1 MDIPVERPD
10 RPDNPA
16 EAGCPDCGTPRS
28 GPHADQCDVAECL
41 ATGLQRLSC
50 PHDHD
55 HGQDTWTGTWP
66 GEADAVR
73 LGLWA
78 VGVAGEGWVAC
89 EPGTPGAVPDLN
101 TLFATCVWSPASV
114 SWERPLA

>member
-1 MDIPVERPD
+1 MMRTWASLSSAWA
-10 RPDNPA
+10 PA
-16 EAGCPDCGTPRS
+16 KVDCLDCGTPRT
-28 GPHADQCDVAECL
+28 GPHADQFDVAECL

-55 HGQDTWTGTWP
+55 RGWDMWAGTWL
-66 GEADAVR
+66 GEDDAVR

-89 EPGTPGAVPDLN
+89 EPETLGAALDLN
-101 TLFATCVWSPASV
+101 TLFATCV
-114 SWERPLA
+114 